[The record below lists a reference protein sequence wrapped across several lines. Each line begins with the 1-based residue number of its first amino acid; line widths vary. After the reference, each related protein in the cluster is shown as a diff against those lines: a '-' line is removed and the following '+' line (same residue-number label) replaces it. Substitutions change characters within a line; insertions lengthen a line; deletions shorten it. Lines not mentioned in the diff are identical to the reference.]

1 MTIYHPTELVKSQDV
16 IIRVGL
22 ISSSG
27 ATRPVITQSGATFT
41 VSGAPTL
48 YTLQAATT
56 ASMAFNDNNT
66 EFYVLGGG
74 GFSDSVVVTTGA
86 TASVTTYF
94 QKDVDGTV
102 FIPNSFD
109 EAFQIIAASRYDKN
123 AEVYFEVN
131 KQLGSSGTTFYYD
144 RVAFAGRVMNLNE
157 SYPADNLVEVTFDVM
172 SRGRIGINQ
181 AATETGSI
189 IPIISNV

>member
-1 MTIYHPTELVKSQDV
+1 MTLYHPTELVKSQDV
-16 IIRVGL
+16 IIRVGA
-22 ISSSG
+22 INGTS
-27 ATRPVITQSGATFT
+27 RPIITQSGATFT

-74 GFSDSVVVTTGA
+74 GFSDSVVVTAGA
-86 TASVTTYF
+86 TASVTSYF

-109 EAFQIIAASRYDKN
+109 EAFQIVAASRYDKN

-144 RVAFAGRVMNLNE
+144 RVAYVGRVMNLNE

-172 SRGRIGINQ
+172 SRGRIGIHQN
-181 AATETGSI
+181 ASETGSI
-189 IPIISNV
+189 IPTAPNS

>member
-16 IIRVGL
+16 IIRVGS
-22 ISSSG
+22 ITG
-27 ATRPVITQSGATFT
+27 TTRPLITQSGATFT

-56 ASMAFNDNNT
+56 ASMAYNDNNT

-74 GFSDSVVVTTGA
+74 GFSDSVIVTSAA

-102 FIPNSFD
+102 FLPNSFD
-109 EAFQIIAASRYDKN
+109 EAFQVIAASRYDKN

-144 RVAFAGRVMNLNE
+144 RVAFVGRAMNLNE

-172 SRGRIGINQ
+172 SRGRIGIHQNAQ
-181 AATETGSI
+181 ETGSI
-189 IPIISNV
+189 IPSVPNA